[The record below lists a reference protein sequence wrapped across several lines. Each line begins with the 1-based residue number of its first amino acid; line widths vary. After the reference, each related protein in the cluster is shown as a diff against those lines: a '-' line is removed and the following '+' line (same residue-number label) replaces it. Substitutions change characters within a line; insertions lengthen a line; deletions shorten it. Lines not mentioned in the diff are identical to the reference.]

1 MLQAMVMLL
10 LALNVVTLVLSFRMN
25 GVRSVHDHRHGDA
38 VMSKTDHHQQH
49 NNNNNKNRNI
59 NFIPRRE
66 LTMLKAGSN
75 SKIKTYPTVIIP
87 SSYNVAGGFVLSSLG
102 LVFLLHNY
110 IFGVIVGLIG
120 LFIGRQT
127 GKVRFVFDS
136 DSMEILIS
144 KTTDGSE
151 GETIDNLVKSRDN
164 FAVGGRNRWTY
175 SSFTDWFF
183 IPSRSFPILMYFNE
197 NQTNANAGKGQLHL
211 FPVVMDASVL
221 NDLLVER
228 VGPSSRS

>member
-38 VMSKTDHHQQH
+38 VMSKTNHHQQH
-49 NNNNNKNRNI
+49 YNNNNRNRNI

-75 SKIKTYPTVIIP
+75 SKTETYPTVITP

-102 LVFLLHNY
+102 LVFLFHNY

>member
-1 MLQAMVMLL
+1 MLVP
-10 LALNVVTLVLSFRMN
+10 
-25 GVRSVHDHRHGDA
+25 
-38 VMSKTDHHQQH
+38 KT
-49 NNNNNKNRNI
+49 NNNNNNNNNNIVINRSI
-59 NFIPRRE
+59 NFTSRRQ

-75 SKIKTYPTVIIP
+75 SKTNTYPTVIIP

-102 LVFLLHNY
+102 LVFLFHNY
-110 IFGVIVGLIG
+110 IFGAIVGLIG

-144 KTTDGSE
+144 KTTTDGSE
-151 GETIDNLVKSRDN
+151 KETVDDLVKSRDN

-228 VGPSSRS
+228 VGPPSRS

>member
-1 MLQAMVMLL
+1 MMMMMGATVLL
-10 LALNVVTLVLSFRMN
+10 LLLTANLSLVVFGFHTN
-25 GVRSVHDHRHGDA
+25 NVRSVYGNRQDDILISG
-38 VMSKTDHHQQH
+38 KT
-49 NNNNNKNRNI
+49 NI
-59 NFIPRRE
+59 SVKSTCRQ
-66 LTMLKAGSN
+66 LTMLKAGS
-75 SKIKTYPTVIIP
+75 KTTTFPTVIIP

-102 LVFLLHNY
+102 LVFLFHNY
-110 IFGVIVGLIG
+110 IFGLVIGLIG

-127 GKVRFVFDS
+127 GKVRFVFDG

-144 KTTDGSE
+144 KTADGSE
-151 GETIDNLVKSRDN
+151 ETVDDLVKSRDN

-197 NQTNANAGKGQLHL
+197 NQTNVNTGKGQLHL

>member
-1 MLQAMVMLL
+1 MLSPKA
-10 LALNVVTLVLSFRMN
+10 
-25 GVRSVHDHRHGDA
+25 
-38 VMSKTDHHQQH
+38 
-49 NNNNNKNRNI
+49 NNNNNNIINRSI
-59 NFIPRRE
+59 NFTSRRE

-75 SKIKTYPTVIIP
+75 SKTKVYPTVIIP

-102 LVFLLHNY
+102 LIFLLHNY
-110 IFGVIVGLIG
+110 ILGVVIGLIG

-144 KTTDGSE
+144 KATDGSKE
-151 GETIDNLVKSRDN
+151 EETVNDLVKSRDN

-197 NQTNANAGKGQLHL
+197 NQTNANTAEGGKKGQLHL

-228 VGPSSRS
+228 VGPSSRR